1 MSHFKKVIKVA
12 KDALIAAARDAHWI
26 TVKPNG
32 PDHKGEAVQISEG
45 GVVLKGM
52 GGKFTGK
59 HISQA
64 KSGAG
69 VKKGHEVAVSAP
81 SAPKSPAKPE
91 PSKKTGPALKPGHLA
106 IQEHRKV
113 LKTTEKGIGISN
125 KVYERAKALHAEGG
139 EAAVRE
145 KGSAATRAAWANK
158 EDIRWLPKS
167 GVSVENG
174 HVVGVEPWVAEKHGF
189 PVNGNPKGE
198 RQYLNVPYDQREKA
212 KAAGAKWDA
221 EKKKWYHPSSGS
233 LPDSLKSFSAQAA
246 PQAKAAPTP
255 VSPLPQAAAKPQK
268 KVSEMTS
275 VAEVEE
281 RIATL
286 KKKRENYQRVAN
298 EGGDGPNPFDSH
310 LREAVARRHE
320 LKGDK
325 PHPPMQHWAY
335 SEEAVKRAL
344 RGEDSAMSWA
354 EDGRDD
360 IENYEDAMTLDKS
373 TYTVQQIGKR
383 QALTP
388 EGFLLCEAVP
398 IARTGEMYYGPGE
411 VPVEAGS
418 DGIIRIS
425 READEVFSADT
436 IASYNGKPVTN
447 DHPDDG
453 VTPENWKRLTVGVV
467 QNVRRGTGIEDDL
480 LFADLLITD
489 AEGIKSVQDGK
500 REVSCG
506 YDAEYEQVSPGRGV
520 QRRIIGNH
528 VALVE
533 QGRCGPRC
541 AIGDSAMAKHSGLV
555 DRLMA
560 AFRSKDEAAFKKTLD
575 EAELPEE
582 ESEEEKEKREA
593 KEKADKTADAIGAIA
608 ATLKTIDARLA
619 AVEKTKD
626 EAHEEPDGDK
636 GKTEDEDE
644 DQPGDPDG
652 KKTADSLKE
661 ILSRAEILSPGIKLS
676 MPTADALADPKKSR
690 DALCNCKRKAL
701 DAAMQTEDGKKA
713 VLPFLGGKTTDKASC
728 ATVDA
733 AFIGASELI
742 AATRNA
748 GIGRVMNSIN
758 TKDAGR
764 KAPATDVDSLNKANR
779 EFWAKRGGAP
789 V

>member
-1 MSHFKKVIKVA
+1 M
-12 KDALIAAARDAHWI
+12 
-26 TVKPNG
+26 T
-32 PDHKGEAVQISEG
+32 
-45 GVVLKGM
+45 
-52 GGKFTGK
+52 
-59 HISQA
+59 
-64 KSGAG
+64 
-69 VKKGHEVAVSAP
+69 
-81 SAPKSPAKPE
+81 
-91 PSKKTGPALKPGHLA
+91 
-106 IQEHRKV
+106 
-113 LKTTEKGIGISN
+113 KTT
-125 KVYERAKALHAEGG
+125 
-139 EAAVRE
+139 
-145 KGSAATRAAWANK
+145 
-158 EDIRWLPKS
+158 
-167 GVSVENG
+167 
-174 HVVGVEPWVAEKHGF
+174 
-189 PVNGNPKGE
+189 
-198 RQYLNVPYDQREKA
+198 
-212 KAAGAKWDA
+212 
-221 EKKKWYHPSSGS
+221 
-233 LPDSLKSFSAQAA
+233 
-246 PQAKAAPTP
+246 
-255 VSPLPQAAAKPQK
+255 
-268 KVSEMTS
+268 
-275 VAEVEE
+275 
-281 RIATL
+281 
-286 KKKRENYQRVAN
+286 
-298 EGGDGPNPFDSH
+298 
-310 LREAVARRHE
+310 
-320 LKGDK
+320 
-325 PHPPMQHWAY
+325 
-335 SEEAVKRAL
+335 
-344 RGEDSAMSWA
+344 
-354 EDGRDD
+354 
-360 IENYEDAMTLDKS
+360 DKS
-373 TYTVQQIGKR
+373 TYTVQQIGRR
-383 QALTP
+383 QSLTP

-398 IARTGEMYYGPGE
+398 IARTSKMYYRPDE

-626 EAHEEPDGDK
+626 EAHKEPDGDEGK
-636 GKTEDEDE
+636 TADEDDPDKKTEDEDE
-644 DQPGDPDG
+644 AGDPDG
-652 KKTADSLKE
+652 KKTADSMKE

-728 ATVDA
+728 STIDT

-758 TKDAGR
+758 TKDAAR
-764 KAPATDVDSLNKANR
+764 KGSATDVDSLNKANR
-779 EFWAKRGGAP
+779 EFWSKRGGAP

>member
-1 MSHFKKVIKVA
+1 M
-12 KDALIAAARDAHWI
+12 
-26 TVKPNG
+26 T
-32 PDHKGEAVQISEG
+32 
-45 GVVLKGM
+45 
-52 GGKFTGK
+52 
-59 HISQA
+59 
-64 KSGAG
+64 
-69 VKKGHEVAVSAP
+69 
-81 SAPKSPAKPE
+81 
-91 PSKKTGPALKPGHLA
+91 
-106 IQEHRKV
+106 
-113 LKTTEKGIGISN
+113 KTT
-125 KVYERAKALHAEGG
+125 
-139 EAAVRE
+139 
-145 KGSAATRAAWANK
+145 
-158 EDIRWLPKS
+158 
-167 GVSVENG
+167 
-174 HVVGVEPWVAEKHGF
+174 
-189 PVNGNPKGE
+189 
-198 RQYLNVPYDQREKA
+198 
-212 KAAGAKWDA
+212 
-221 EKKKWYHPSSGS
+221 
-233 LPDSLKSFSAQAA
+233 
-246 PQAKAAPTP
+246 
-255 VSPLPQAAAKPQK
+255 
-268 KVSEMTS
+268 
-275 VAEVEE
+275 
-281 RIATL
+281 
-286 KKKRENYQRVAN
+286 
-298 EGGDGPNPFDSH
+298 
-310 LREAVARRHE
+310 
-320 LKGDK
+320 
-325 PHPPMQHWAY
+325 
-335 SEEAVKRAL
+335 
-344 RGEDSAMSWA
+344 
-354 EDGRDD
+354 
-360 IENYEDAMTLDKS
+360 DKS
-373 TYTVQQIGKR
+373 TYTVQQIGRR
-383 QALTP
+383 QSLTP

-447 DHPDDG
+447 DHPEDG

-520 QRRIIGNH
+520 QRKIIGNH

-575 EAELPEE
+575 EAKLPEE

-626 EAHEEPDGDK
+626 EAHEEPDGDE

-661 ILSRAEILSPGIKLS
+661 ILSRAEILAPGVKITP
-676 MPTADALADPKKSR
+676 PTADALADPKKAR
-690 DALCNCKRKAL
+690 LALCGCKRKAL
-701 DAAMQTEDGKKA
+701 DAAMRTEDGKKA

-742 AATRNA
+742 AAMRNA
-748 GIGRVMNSIN
+748 GFGRVMNSIN

-764 KAPATDVDSLNKANR
+764 KGSATDVDSLNKANR
-779 EFWAKRGGAP
+779 EFWSKRGGAP

>member
-1 MSHFKKVIKVA
+1 M
-12 KDALIAAARDAHWI
+12 
-26 TVKPNG
+26 T
-32 PDHKGEAVQISEG
+32 
-45 GVVLKGM
+45 
-52 GGKFTGK
+52 
-59 HISQA
+59 
-64 KSGAG
+64 
-69 VKKGHEVAVSAP
+69 
-81 SAPKSPAKPE
+81 
-91 PSKKTGPALKPGHLA
+91 
-106 IQEHRKV
+106 
-113 LKTTEKGIGISN
+113 KTT
-125 KVYERAKALHAEGG
+125 
-139 EAAVRE
+139 
-145 KGSAATRAAWANK
+145 
-158 EDIRWLPKS
+158 
-167 GVSVENG
+167 
-174 HVVGVEPWVAEKHGF
+174 
-189 PVNGNPKGE
+189 
-198 RQYLNVPYDQREKA
+198 
-212 KAAGAKWDA
+212 
-221 EKKKWYHPSSGS
+221 
-233 LPDSLKSFSAQAA
+233 
-246 PQAKAAPTP
+246 
-255 VSPLPQAAAKPQK
+255 
-268 KVSEMTS
+268 
-275 VAEVEE
+275 
-281 RIATL
+281 
-286 KKKRENYQRVAN
+286 
-298 EGGDGPNPFDSH
+298 
-310 LREAVARRHE
+310 
-320 LKGDK
+320 
-325 PHPPMQHWAY
+325 
-335 SEEAVKRAL
+335 
-344 RGEDSAMSWA
+344 
-354 EDGRDD
+354 
-360 IENYEDAMTLDKS
+360 DKS
-373 TYTVQQIGKR
+373 TYTVQQIGRR
-383 QALTP
+383 QSLTP

-447 DHPDDG
+447 DHPEDG

-575 EAELPEE
+575 EAKLPEE

-626 EAHEEPDGDK
+626 EAHE

-661 ILSRAEILSPGIKLS
+661 ILSRAEILAPGVKITP
-676 MPTADALADPKKSR
+676 PTADALADPKKAR
-690 DALCNCKRKAL
+690 LALCGCKRKAL

-758 TKDAGR
+758 TKDAAR
-764 KAPATDVDSLNKANR
+764 KGSATDVDSLNKANR
-779 EFWAKRGGAP
+779 EFWSKRGGAP

>member
-1 MSHFKKVIKVA
+1 M
-12 KDALIAAARDAHWI
+12 
-26 TVKPNG
+26 T
-32 PDHKGEAVQISEG
+32 
-45 GVVLKGM
+45 
-52 GGKFTGK
+52 
-59 HISQA
+59 
-64 KSGAG
+64 
-69 VKKGHEVAVSAP
+69 
-81 SAPKSPAKPE
+81 
-91 PSKKTGPALKPGHLA
+91 
-106 IQEHRKV
+106 
-113 LKTTEKGIGISN
+113 KTT
-125 KVYERAKALHAEGG
+125 
-139 EAAVRE
+139 
-145 KGSAATRAAWANK
+145 
-158 EDIRWLPKS
+158 
-167 GVSVENG
+167 
-174 HVVGVEPWVAEKHGF
+174 
-189 PVNGNPKGE
+189 
-198 RQYLNVPYDQREKA
+198 
-212 KAAGAKWDA
+212 
-221 EKKKWYHPSSGS
+221 
-233 LPDSLKSFSAQAA
+233 
-246 PQAKAAPTP
+246 
-255 VSPLPQAAAKPQK
+255 
-268 KVSEMTS
+268 
-275 VAEVEE
+275 
-281 RIATL
+281 
-286 KKKRENYQRVAN
+286 
-298 EGGDGPNPFDSH
+298 
-310 LREAVARRHE
+310 
-320 LKGDK
+320 
-325 PHPPMQHWAY
+325 
-335 SEEAVKRAL
+335 
-344 RGEDSAMSWA
+344 
-354 EDGRDD
+354 
-360 IENYEDAMTLDKS
+360 DKS
-373 TYTVQQIGKR
+373 TYTVQQIGRR
-383 QALTP
+383 QSLTP

-447 DHPDDG
+447 DHPEDG

-541 AIGDSAMAKHSGLV
+541 AIGDSAMAKPSLV
-555 DRLMA
+555 DRLT
-560 AFRSKDEAAFKKTLD
+560 AAFKKTLD
-575 EAELPEE
+575 EANVADPEE
-582 ESEEEKEKREA
+582 KKTKDEDEEKEE
-593 KEKADKTADAIGAIA
+593 EKADKTADALSSIA
-608 ATLKTIDARLA
+608 SMLKTMDSRLA
-619 AVEKTKD
+619 ALE
-626 EAHEEPDGDK
+626 
-636 GKTEDEDE
+636 KTEDEDDPDKKTEDE

-758 TKDAGR
+758 TKDAVR